1 MLETVERKNV
11 LWMIILRV
19 TIYSL
24 LLVMALIIEY
34 SASFSFS
41 FGPFLIIILVV
52 FALSGTYVV
61 LYRWGKYL
69 TVQAYVQIFL
79 DAAVITA
86 LVYYTGGTSS
96 AAYFLYIFPIL
107 GAGFVLSDRAG
118 YLTASL
124 SAILFGGLT
133 DGLYLGIVPYVE
145 GMQSSELGLGSVL
158 YTIALAWSAF
168 FLVAFL
174 TNTISGRLRRTRA
187 ALREAQR
194 ELSIS
199 DRLSEAGRIS
209 ATLAHEIRNPLAAIS
224 GSVQVLK
231 KEIRLNSEQQELMD
245 IVLRESQRV
254 SHNLDQFLD
263 FALPPKQVFS
273 VISLPDI
280 MDETLKM
287 LRGGGELNG
296 RVEIQGNFL
305 NSGLH
310 YFGSAGQ
317 FKQVFLN
324 LVKNSI
330 KAMPEGGR
338 LTIDFVE
345 PRKREIELRFSDS
358 GRGFSD
364 EDKKHLFEPF
374 YSGFA
379 GGRGLGLSIVRR
391 IVDDYDGKIDI
402 RSELNKGT
410 EIVITLPVR
419 EQPKH

>member
-1 MLETVERKNV
+1 MHEMVDRKNV
-11 LWMIILRV
+11 LWMIIFRV
-19 TIYSL
+19 LIYTL
-24 LLVMALIIEY
+24 LLLMALIIEY
-34 SASFSFS
+34 SASFNFS
-41 FGPFLIIILVV
+41 FGPFLSIILTVLL
-52 FALSGTYVV
+52 LSCAYF
-61 LYRWGKYL
+61 LFYYWEKL
-69 TVQAYVQIFL
+69 LIFQAYLQIVM
-79 DAAVITA
+79 DTVVITA
-86 LVYYTGGTSS
+86 LVFVSGGTSS
-96 AAYFLYIFPIL
+96 AAYFLYIFPIM
-107 GAGFVLSDRAG
+107 GAAFVISNRAA

-133 DGLYLGIVPYVE
+133 DGMYLGLIPFAQGVQPA
-145 GMQSSELGLGSVL
+145 ELTLGSVL
-158 YTIALAWSAF
+158 YTIVVAWSAF

-174 TNTISGRLRRTRA
+174 TNTLSGRLRKTRK
-187 ALREAQR
+187 ALREAQK

-199 DRLSEAGRIS
+199 ERLSEAGRIS

-231 KEIRLNSEQQELMD
+231 KEIRLNAEQQELMD

-254 SHNLDQFLD
+254 SHNLEQFLD

-305 NSGLH
+305 SSGLH

-358 GRGFSD
+358 GLGFSD

-374 YSGFA
+374 YSGFE